1 MLEFLHKM
9 IIKRFE
15 DTDYSRLVTLWD
27 NWSLPH
33 TPITWIPKDT
43 FLVEIDQKLVCSGS
57 LYQLGNTPMFWAEGI
72 ISNKEIDKNIR
83 KEGLDLLINH
93 LFLIA
98 KAQGADIVISS
109 TPRDSLKDIFL
120 SKGFSPAPEKYHHI
134 ARFE

>member
-43 FLVEIDQKLVCSGS
+43 FMVEMDQKLVCS
-57 LYQLGNTPMFWAEGI
+57 
-72 ISNKEIDKNIR
+72 
-83 KEGLDLLINH
+83 
-93 LFLIA
+93 
-98 KAQGADIVISS
+98 VIS
-109 TPRDSLKDIFL
+109 
-120 SKGFSPAPEKYHHI
+120 
-134 ARFE
+134 